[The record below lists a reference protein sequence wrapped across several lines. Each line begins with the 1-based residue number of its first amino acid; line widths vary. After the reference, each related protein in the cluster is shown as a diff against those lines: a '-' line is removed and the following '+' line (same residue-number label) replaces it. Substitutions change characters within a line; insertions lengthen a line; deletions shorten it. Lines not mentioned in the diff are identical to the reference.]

1 MKEVEFIWDEKK
13 NAANIK
19 KHGIDFQEAATVF
32 FDDYAIMF
40 DDPDHSEG
48 EDRFLII
55 GYSLKQR
62 VCIVSHCYREGGD
75 LIRIISARKALKD
88 EIRDYKDFMEGSGYE
103 K

>member
-32 FDDYAIMF
+32 FDDYAILF

-88 EIRDYKDFMEGSGYE
+88 EIRDYKDFMECSGYE